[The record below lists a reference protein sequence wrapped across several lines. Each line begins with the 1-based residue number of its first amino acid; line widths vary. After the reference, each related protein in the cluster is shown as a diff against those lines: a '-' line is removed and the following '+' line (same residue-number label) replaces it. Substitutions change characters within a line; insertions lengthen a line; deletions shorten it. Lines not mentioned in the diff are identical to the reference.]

1 MRADI
6 IIEVNQV
13 LEVIMTINNVNGG
26 NQKPQIDNQ
35 RLNQQQAQN
44 QAAGQS
50 DAQKTQAN
58 SSAPRQDS
66 VSLTQSA
73 QQLSQVQKKSNDVPV
88 NQEKVDKLKKAIQN
102 GEYRVNPEVLA
113 QKISTLEAQIFGIK
127 D

>member
-1 MRADI
+1 
-6 IIEVNQV
+6 
-13 LEVIMTINNVNGG
+13 MTINNVNNG
-26 NQKPQIDNQ
+26 NQKSPLENQ

-44 QAAGQS
+44 QTAAE
-50 DAQKTQAN
+50 
-58 SSAPRQDS
+58 SSAKQAQAGATPRQDS

-73 QQLSQVQKKSNDVPV
+73 QQLSQVQKKSTDAPV

-102 GEYRVNPEVLA
+102 GEYRVNADVLA